1 VSFLPGG
8 KNVLYFSY
16 SFTGAPGSHPVGTG
30 AGAAFGAAAGPVGA
44 AVGIVAGGVA
54 GGLAGKGVAEKIDP
68 TVEDA
73 YWRENYTTRPY
84 YKKGA
89 TYETYQ
95 PAYRTGYE
103 GRTRYTGRSFEEAE
117 TDLRSGYAIAA
128 LAV

>member
-1 VSFLPGG
+1 M
-8 KNVLYFSY
+8 
-16 SFTGAPGSHPVGTG
+16 
-30 AGAAFGAAAGPVGA
+30 
-44 AVGIVAGGVA
+44 A

-117 TDLRSGYAIAA
+117 MDLRSDYERNRGASSLTWEHAKDATRDAWHRVERA
-128 LAV
+128 LPGDFDKDGR